1 MPQLF
6 AVVAEKLSFKRRE
19 VGSATN
25 PALANAHHLSPCSL
39 NFARVRN
46 DFGQLTGVLEDYQKS
61 LALRHR
67 LVRIDPSNAQWR
79 YDEACILDQMGYEY
93 RKAGFSHEAI
103 AAYEVSA
110 AIWRQLAKTDP
121 LNRRL
126 DLSIS
131 LRKLGDAK
139 RAVADSVGATA
150 AYEESAVNWRRLLK
164 RDPDDPFLRIN
175 LVECLKKI
183 GDLKFKAGDNTR
195 ALTAYREVVAIYRG
209 LDEIDGSNTQRQW
222 NLSLSLDRIGDV
234 ELALGHTDAAA
245 SAYEESLALRRRL
258 LEADTS
264 NSRWQY
270 GISSSLKKISNF
282 KHVAEET
289 AAKLTVRR
297 ELQDIDRLIIEFNQ
311 IDAELQRSPSATEG
325 KETTNVAT
333 RSLAT
338 IEESLTVSRG
348 LATSDPTCAK
358 YQCDLLADLEELA
371 HFSIRHGDPV
381 GALSAYA
388 DGLAIRRRL
397 AGSDQNN
404 EKLQRDLCITLE
416 RVGDLRQTEGDYAAA
431 IALYEESLCIRRR
444 LVAQD
449 HGDTPGAPEAA
460 QSLVPT
466 PCTNLEESDVN
477 RRRCATAKDQCDLVL
492 TLKKVANARL
502 NACDNPG
509 ALVALEESLATAHQL
524 LGENKTSRINVALQ
538 SLVRSLWKIDAFL
551 RLRFGR
557 CRNEASAL
565 LEKFSASAWAAHG
578 SHRAVKTVRL
588 VTKRTVQRCRNEALT
603 LLDKISA
610 RAWAAAQASHRA
622 VKTVRLVTKRPLRRY
637 RNEASALLDKIS
649 ARLQAPARGSKRAAK
664 TVTLVI
670 KQLRLPR
677 QTKTSTKSGH
687 MSGVDPITGNGCNV
701 CGSR

>member
-6 AVVAEKLSFKRRE
+6 AVLAEKLSFKRRE

-39 NFARVRN
+39 NFARVPN

-93 RKAGFSHEAI
+93 RNAGFSHEAI

-110 AIWRQLAKTDP
+110 AIWRQLANTDP

-164 RDPDDPFLRIN
+164 RDPDNALLRIN
-175 LVECLKKI
+175 LAQCLKKI
-183 GDLKFKAGDNTR
+183 GDLKFEAGDNTG
-195 ALTAYREVVAIYRG
+195 ALTAYEYVVAIYRW
-209 LDEIDGSNTQRQW
+209 LDEIDGSKTRRQW
-222 NLSLSLDRIGDV
+222 NLSFSLDRIGDI
-234 ELALGHTDAAA
+234 ELALGHTIAAA
-245 SAYEESLALRRRL
+245 SAYEESLALRRSL
-258 LEADTS
+258 LEGDTS
-264 NSRWQY
+264 NFRWR
-270 GISSSLKKISNF
+270 GGVSSSLQKISDLEQ
-282 KHVAEET
+282 VAKER
-289 AAKLTVRR
+289 AATLAVQR
-297 ELQDIDRLIIEFNQ
+297 ELQDIDRLMFEIDQ
-311 IDAELQRSPSATEG
+311 INVELKRKLSPSASEG
-325 KETTNVAT
+325 KETTNVST

-358 YQCDLLADLEELA
+358 YQRDLWADLEELA

-397 AGSDQNN
+397 AGSDQDN
-404 EKLQRDLCITLE
+404 EEFQRALCVTLE
-416 RVGDLRQTEGDYAAA
+416 RVGDLQQAECDHAAA
-431 IALYEESLCIRRR
+431 IALYEESLCLRRR
-444 LVAQD
+444 IVAQD
-449 HGDTPGAPEAA
+449 NGYIPDAPDTAT
-460 QSLVPT
+460 SPT
-466 PCTNLEESDVN
+466 LCTNPEESDVERK
-477 RRRCATAKDQCDLVL
+477 RRAIARGQWDLVL
-492 TLKKVANARL
+492 TLEKVANARR
-502 NACDNPG
+502 NACDNSR
-509 ALVALEESLATAHQL
+509 ARAALEEGLATARQL
-524 LGENKTSRINVALQ
+524 LEENKTSRINAALHN
-538 SLVRSLWKIDAFL
+538 LAYPVGKIEAFL

-557 CRNEASAL
+557 CRNGASAL
-565 LEKFSASAWAAHG
+565 LEKFSASAGAAQG

-588 VTKRTVQRCRNEALT
+588 AIKRTVRRCRHEAFT
-603 LLDKISA
+603 LQDKISA
-610 RAWAAAQASHRA
+610 RAWAAAQASHRT

-649 ARLQAPARGSKRAAK
+649 AKLQGLMALSIASSP
-664 TVTLVI
+664 
-670 KQLRLPR
+670 
-677 QTKTSTKSGH
+677 
-687 MSGVDPITGNGCNV
+687 
-701 CGSR
+701 GSRSWYRLALATTSSTGRQAR